1 MPPKKKTT
9 KKKKSK
15 AAEEED
21 VDVEAP
27 KPKKKEKPKS
37 AREAMDMYDNTVDTL
52 GSNKRK
58 YNKDAGETEL
68 GCCGKFL
75 RYLVIFINLFFI
87 IIGFVLLVYG
97 AYVANNST
105 TATSLTGTS
114 WAGFV
119 VALGIF
125 IMLIGIIGLVGAKWQ
140 NRIILVFY
148 FVVIIILF
156 VLTLSCGAWLLSLE
170 GKEASLVQTAWNA
183 APGSVRNAAQ
193 YAYFCCGLNAWNDTA
208 RYDPCPFQGGTG
220 TPPTPIVYTTIACSD
235 GLVADVQKYYASFG
249 ALMLVVCIV
258 LLADIGVTWWL
269 FKVLNRLKART

>member
-15 AAEEED
+15 AAEEEE
-21 VDVEAP
+21 DVEAP

-52 GSNKRK
+52 GSSKRK

-97 AYVANNST
+97 AYVANQST
-105 TATSLTGTS
+105 TATNLTGTS

-119 VALGIF
+119 VAIGIF
-125 IMLIGIIGLVGAKWQ
+125 IMLIGVIGLVGAKWQ
-140 NRIILVFY
+140 NRVILVFY

-156 VLTLSCGAWLLSLE
+156 VLTLACGAWILSLE
-170 GKEASLVQTAWNA
+170 GKESSLVATAWNA
-183 APGSVRNAAQ
+183 APDSVKKAAQ
-193 YAYFCCGLNAWNDTA
+193 EAYYCCGLNGNTPTANDTTA
-208 RYDPCPFQGGTG
+208 YFPCPIQGGAVASG
-220 TPPTPIVYTTIACSD
+220 GCSS

>member
-15 AAEEED
+15 AAEEEED
-21 VDVEAP
+21 IEAP

-37 AREAMDMYDNTVDTL
+37 AREAMDMYDNTVETH

-87 IIGFVLLVYG
+87 IIGFILMVYG

-119 VALGIF
+119 IVIGIF
-125 IMLIGIIGLVGAKWQ
+125 VMLVGIIGLVGAKWQ
-140 NRIILVFY
+140 NRVILVFY
-148 FVVIIILF
+148 FIVIIILF
-156 VLTLSCGAWLLSLE
+156 VLTLACGAWMLSLE
-170 GKEASLVQTAWNA
+170 GKEASLVTTAWNA
-183 APGSVRNAAQ
+183 APDTVRRSIQ
-193 YAYFCCGLNAWNDTA
+193 TYYFCCGLNFNDTSTA
-208 RYDPCPFQGGTG
+208 LTAPCPTQPG
-220 TPPTPIVYTTIACSD
+220 PTPNSVVYPTSGCLD

>member
-15 AAEEED
+15 AAEEEE
-21 VDVEAP
+21 DVEAP

-52 GSNKRK
+52 GSSKRK

-87 IIGFVLLVYG
+87 IIGFILLVYG

-105 TATSLTGTS
+105 TATSFTGTS

-125 IMLIGIIGLVGAKWQ
+125 VMLIGIIGLVGAKWQ
-140 NRIILVFY
+140 NRVILVFY
-148 FVVIIILF
+148 FIVIILLF
-156 VLTLSCGAWLLSLE
+156 ILTLSCGAWILSLE
-170 GKEASLVQTAWNA
+170 GKESSLVTTAWNA
-183 APGSVRNAAQ
+183 APSSLRKTAQ
-193 YAYFCCGLNAWNDTA
+193 TQYFCCGLNGVNDTTA
-208 RYDPCPFQGGTG
+208 VLPCPTQAGALPNSPVVTA
-220 TPPTPIVYTTIACSD
+220 TQACL
-235 GLVADVQKYYASFG
+235 GLLAADVQTYYASFG
-249 ALMLVVCIV
+249 ALMLVVCFV

>member
-15 AAEEED
+15 AAEEEE
-21 VDVEAP
+21 DVEAP

-52 GSNKRK
+52 GSSKRK

-97 AYVANNST
+97 AYVANQST
-105 TATSLTGTS
+105 TATNLTGTS

-125 IMLIGIIGLVGAKWQ
+125 IMLIGITGLVGAKWQ
-140 NRIILVFY
+140 NRVILVFY

-156 VLTLSCGAWLLSLE
+156 VLTLSCGAWMLSLE
-170 GKEASLVQTAWNA
+170 GKESSLVATAWNA
-183 APGSVRNAAQ
+183 APASVRLAAEN
-193 YAYFCCGLNAWNDTA
+193 AYFCCGLNFNDTTSV
-208 RYDPCPFQGGTG
+208 YPCPQQTG
-220 TPPTPIVYTTIACSD
+220 PPIVYATTGCSS

-249 ALMLVVCIV
+249 ALMLVVCFV
-258 LLADIGVTWWL
+258 LLGDIGVTWWL

>member
-15 AAEEED
+15 AAEEEE
-21 VDVEAP
+21 DVEAP

-52 GSNKRK
+52 GSSKRK

-87 IIGFVLLVYG
+87 IIGFILLVYG

-105 TATSLTGTS
+105 TATSFTGTS

-125 IMLIGIIGLVGAKWQ
+125 VMLIGIIGLVGAKWQ
-140 NRIILVFY
+140 NRVILVFY
-148 FVVIIILF
+148 FIVIILLF
-156 VLTLSCGAWLLSLE
+156 ILTLSCGAWILSLE
-170 GKEASLVQTAWNA
+170 GKESSLVTTAWNA
-183 APGSVRNAAQ
+183 APSSLRKTAQ
-193 YAYFCCGLNAWNDTA
+193 TQYFCCGLNGVNDTTA
-208 RYDPCPFQGGTG
+208 VLPCPTQPG
-220 TPPTPIVYTTIACSD
+220 PLPTSPVVTATQACL
-235 GLVADVQKYYASFG
+235 GLLAADVQTYYASFG
-249 ALMLVVCIV
+249 ALMLVVCFV

>member
-15 AAEEED
+15 AAEEEE
-21 VDVEAP
+21 DVEAP

-52 GSNKRK
+52 GSSKRK

-87 IIGFVLLVYG
+87 IIGFILMVYG

-125 IMLIGIIGLVGAKWQ
+125 VMLIGIIGLVGANWQ
-140 NRIILVFY
+140 NRVILVFY
-148 FVVIIILF
+148 FIVIIILF
-156 VLTLSCGAWLLSLE
+156 ILTLSCGAWILSLE
-170 GKEASLVQTAWNA
+170 GKESSLVTTAWNA
-183 APGSVRNAAQ
+183 APTPLRAAAQ
-193 YAYFCCGLNAWNDTA
+193 IQYFCCGLNGVNDTTA
-208 RYDPCPFQGGTG
+208 ASPCPTQTSAGVTTTATQGCLSLL
-220 TPPTPIVYTTIACSD
+220 A
-235 GLVADVQKYYASFG
+235 AAVQTYYASFG
-249 ALMLVVCIV
+249 ALMLVVCFV